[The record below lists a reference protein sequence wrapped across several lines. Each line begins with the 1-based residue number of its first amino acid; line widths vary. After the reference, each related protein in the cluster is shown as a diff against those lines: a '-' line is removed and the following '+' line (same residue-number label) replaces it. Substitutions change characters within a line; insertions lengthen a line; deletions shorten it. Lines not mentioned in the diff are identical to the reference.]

1 MGLIFVWVQTLCME
15 QTSKII
21 ILDYK
26 FMNSHGIPQENSYQI
41 MNSWSLMAMGSNTM
55 QGTDLRKI
63 ILLNYLFLKSD
74 GIPICIDSNK
84 LFVFSE
90 TEIHLGIENENK

>member
-1 MGLIFVWVQTLCME
+1 M
-15 QTSKII
+15 I

-41 MNSWSLMAMGSNTM
+41 MNSWSLMGSNTM